1 MADYY
6 PQEEGAVFDANSYI
20 IPAYPDGA
28 ISEMSSVK
36 LGTTASGRINVVV
49 SSALGDGMAIALK
62 AATGAGAPS
71 RIPII
76 WYGIVKVTGGQAGT
90 VVTAGTFVMN
100 SITTTYAAGTGLGTV
115 GTAQLKLTGG
125 SSYVMGMALQTT
137 AAGTDE
143 FLLLVGKCI

>member
-20 IPAYPDGA
+20 IPCYPDGA

-36 LGTTASGRINVVV
+36 LGTTVSGRISVIV
-49 SSALGDGMAIALK
+49 SSALGDGCGIALK

-76 WYGIVKVTGGQAGT
+76 FYGIVKVTGGSAGT
-90 VVTAGTFVMN
+90 VITTQTFIIN
-100 SITTTYAAGTGLGTV
+100 SITTAFVGTGTCAAANV
-115 GTAQLKLTGG
+115 KLFGG
-125 SSYVMGMALQTT
+125 ASYIMGMALQTT